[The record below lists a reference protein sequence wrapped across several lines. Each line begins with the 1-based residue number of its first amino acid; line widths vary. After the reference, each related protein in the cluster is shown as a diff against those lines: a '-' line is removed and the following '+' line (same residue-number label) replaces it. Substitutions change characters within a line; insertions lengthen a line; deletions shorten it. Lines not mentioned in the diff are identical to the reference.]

1 MLAHLERLLR
11 HALYALRGGFLLRPL
26 AMALAIGAAGALLP
40 LCEAHFPLVDE
51 WAARLPVLVARDTAT
66 AQGILAAIIGAI
78 MTVVSIVLSVLLVA
92 LTLASMQFSPRIL
105 TGFVEDIANQRTI
118 GLFLGTFLYCLCVFP
133 ASGPMPA
140 VGVPVLAIQ
149 GAIALAVACSG
160 TLVSFIFH
168 IARSINVNFI
178 TERIAAETE
187 RVIDDVLPDPING
200 RLPEPQP
207 VPSFDGPTVPASV
220 SGYIRF
226 IDGNALRSLAIEYGV
241 GLSIERRVGHF
252 VAAGV
257 PLFRFT
263 RAKEASLAASA
274 AFLAHFDIGPARTM
288 EQDVEFGILQL
299 VDIALKAIS
308 PAVNDPST
316 AINCINQLS
325 RVLVRVAGREP
336 RPRALYAPPGV
347 VRVVFQPLSFEK
359 LVGVAFEQILH
370 YGKTDAA
377 VVLRVLRALGDVASS
392 TRQPTHLAAL
402 RTCAERV
409 STTATSCLPEEAR
422 DSFARRL
429 DNVRRL
435 TDPSRSLD

>member
-149 GAIALAVACSG
+149 GAIALAVACSA

-168 IARSINVNFI
+168 IARSINVQLHH
-178 TERIAAETE
+178 RAIAAETE

-207 VPSFDGPTVPASV
+207 VPCSTDPPSRLRCLVTSV
-220 SGYIRF
+220 SSMAMRF
-226 IDGNALRSLAIEYGV
+226 VRSRSSTESGSASSAGSATSSPRGAPLPVHEGEGGKPGRFGRVPRALRHRPRPDHGAG
-241 GLSIERRVGHF
+241 RRV
-252 VAAGV
+252 
-257 PLFRFT
+257 RD
-263 RAKEASLAASA
+263 SA
-274 AFLAHFDIGPARTM
+274 ARRHCPQGDISRRQRPQHGHQLHRSAQSSART
-288 EQDVEFGILQL
+288 
-299 VDIALKAIS
+299 
-308 PAVNDPST
+308 
-316 AINCINQLS
+316 
-325 RVLVRVAGREP
+325 RR
-336 RPRALYAPPGV
+336 RPRAASSCAVCSTRGRACRLP
-347 VRVVFQPLSFEK
+347 
-359 LVGVAFEQILH
+359 
-370 YGKTDAA
+370 AA
-377 VVLRVLRALGDVASS
+377 VVREARSVSPSSRFFITGRPTRPSFFGCCARWATSRRRRVSQRTSRPCGRAPRESRRPPRAACPKRRAIASRGAS
-392 TRQPTHLAAL
+392 T
-402 RTCAERV
+402 TCAG
-409 STTATSCLPEEAR
+409 
-422 DSFARRL
+422 
-429 DNVRRL
+429 
-435 TDPSRSLD
+435 